1 MSSQPAFKLA
11 ADSPYRP
18 DPVDPKRYAELAG
31 ERAYQ
36 QRMDAQTAGSQ
47 WADDDGAVLL

>member
-1 MSSQPAFKLA
+1 MPQQPAFRLA
-11 ADSPYRP
+11 ADSPFAP
-18 DPVDPKRYAELAG
+18 KPVDPKRYAELAG

-36 QRMDAQTAGSQ
+36 QRLDAQDKGRE